1 MLLRGQDIRAI
12 VRVRPDVGNRL
23 LTVALD
29 AAEFYSSTERRLD
42 GAEAARTF
50 EFFFRTLPAGE
61 YLLHVKV
68 ADASGRLRTAERHLT
83 VLGERRDIEELDR
96 RRR

>member
-29 AAEFYSSTERRLD
+29 AADFYSSTERSLD
-42 GAEAARTF
+42 GAEAARTV

-61 YLLHVKV
+61 YVLHVQV
-68 ADASGRLRTAERHLT
+68 ADASGKLRTAERHLS
-83 VLGERRDIEELDR
+83 VMGERRDLAELER